1 MMRICSDKA
10 IIFAECTP
18 KAKAFGVHSFMEM
31 KLLVM
36 QVKEKENLKIIFL
49 EVVRNNINHITF
61 QQSQHN

>member
-31 KLLVM
+31 KLLDNASERER
-36 QVKEKENLKIIFL
+36 KLENNFF
-49 EVVRNNINHITF
+49 RGCT
-61 QQSQHN
+61 QQYQSYHFSTIST